1 MLGRGPCSVIRTET
15 ATVVFTDL
23 VGSTELLQQLGLME
37 SGKAFRKGEQLTNR
51 DLESLGIPEG
61 VKEAIG
67 NRLSRLSAE
76 TNKFLNIAS
85 VIGNEFD
92 LELLER
98 VAEMPEDSILD
109 ALDEAKS
116 AALITKAANNI
127 DSYTFAHMLMR
138 ATLYDA
144 LSPIRRAR
152 MHERVGIALEQL
164 TAGTPGQCI
173 VELARHWT
181 AAAKSGDLN
190 KALNY
195 TRQAGDWSLTGL
207 AFEQAAKYYEQA
219 LALLSARDCSAEP
232 LRCDLLIALSD
243 AQRRAGDI
251 KYRETIA
258 EAVQIARALGD
269 AKRFALSVLG
279 GARQAHPFANANLV
293 DQSLIDLY
301 EEAIAALQN
310 EDENVL
316 LAKLYFHLAGELL
329 YTPHRERRIEL
340 SRRAVVLARRCGDRA
355 VLAQACQLCVR
366 RQRSDNIAGKACSDR
381 RTWHA
386 GRRAWKTRD
395 ILGSSMAAD
404 GGTARV
410 GQHWRSRTDALSHER
425 PCLEPAPT
433 LL

>member
-1 MLGRGPCSVIRTET
+1 LRDTEQNVLLNG
-15 ATVVFTDL
+15 ATVYMNVLRDTAILDL
-23 VGSTELLQQLGLME
+23 
-37 SGKAFRKGEQLTNR
+37 RKNNIIVLEEQLRQTR
-51 DLESLGIPEG
+51 DRFIVGL
-61 VKEAIG
+61 V
-67 NRLSRLSAE
+67 SRMVQKRVQKKVAR
-76 TNKFLNIAS
+76 TIKCC
-85 VIGNEFD
+85 GNEFD

-98 VAEMPEDSILD
+98 VAEVPEDSILD

-243 AQRRAGDI
+243 AQRRARDI

-279 GARQAHPFANANLV
+279 GAAGTSFCKRQFSRSELDRFIRRGDRSSAKRGRKCPARKAVL
-293 DQSLIDLY
+293 SSRGR
-301 EEAIAALQN
+301 AAL
-310 EDENVL
+310 
-316 LAKLYFHLAGELL
+316 H
-329 YTPHRERRIEL
+329 TPP
-340 SRRAVVLARRCGDRA
+340 RAPYRTFTPGCGT
-355 VLAQACQLCVR
+355 
-366 RQRSDNIAGKACSDR
+366 G
-381 RTWHA
+381 
-386 GRRAWKTRD
+386 
-395 ILGSSMAAD
+395 AAM
-404 GGTARV
+404 R
-410 GQHWRSRTDALSHER
+410 
-425 PCLEPAPT
+425 
-433 LL
+433 